1 MEPKAQE
8 RGGLSAWPGCPW
20 AGAAVAIVIKHCSV
34 VAPVVENY
42 VLARRVRMG
51 DSAA

>member
-1 MEPKAQE
+1 MQE
-8 RGGLSAWPGCPW
+8 RGGLSAWPGSPW
-20 AGAAVAIVIKHCSV
+20 DGAAVAIIIKHCSV

-51 DSAA
+51 LAAIS